1 VRRGGFSL
9 AELLIVIGIVALLA
23 ALLFPVI
30 QNARE
35 GGRRTQC
42 LAQMHQLGQSVLAYL
57 ADFNETYPMAA
68 YVQHYTHNS
77 TCLFTLYHELVPYIR
92 DKRIV
97 VCPSDGRPVNV
108 ARAFAAFMPLC
119 PAMGFEESSY
129 MANWCLFEVGVLL
142 PWLPQPHRVIT
153 ASAVEYPEQ
162 TVAFFDAVMVP
173 PPSLMPLVQGR
184 HHEVAVANFADGH
197 SRPLRTRRT
206 SMTVSRA
213 DGGTAHVYC
222 LLEVGPYYSGDGLCV
237 ETPYGLASQR
247 RDGSWCRR
255 CPGRPRESRWYI
267 PSNCGD
273 S

>member
-1 VRRGGFSL
+1 VKRGGFSL

-142 PWLPQPHRVIT
+142 PWLPQPHRVIA
-153 ASAVEYPEQ
+153 ASEVQYPEQ
-162 TVAFFDAVMVP
+162 TVAFFDAVMAP
-173 PPSLMPLVQGR
+173 PPSLMPFVQGR

-197 SRPLRTRRT
+197 SRPLRT
-206 SMTVSRA
+206 A
-213 DGGTAHVYC
+213 AH
-222 LLEVGPYYSGDGLCV
+222 LNDGLARGRRHGACV
-237 ETPYGLASQR
+237 LPAGSGSVLFGRRAVRGNALRAGEPATRRQLVQALSWASA
-247 RDGSWCRR
+247 
-255 CPGRPRESRWYI
+255 REPMVHPKQLR
-267 PSNCGD
+267 
-273 S
+273 